1 MSAINSE
8 NQPKRIGLALLTHVL
23 ITRLLTLIGL
33 NLLFCV
39 TALPI
44 VTLPN
49 AFASL
54 YYCTNLLLR
63 EEEFPLLK
71 TYFKAFQSEFLKTL
85 GAGWVILLL
94 LFGAVF
100 GALFYWSI
108 NSAVALVFSFLCLIL
123 SVYLYIVSCNL
134 FYMLARIRLPVGAL
148 LKNAFLLAF
157 LQPIKQTAACLL
169 SALIIGAATW
179 WFPQTLPVMLLII
192 FSVAVMIACY
202 GVRDKIEKSIVR

>member
-8 NQPKRIGLALLTHVL
+8 NQPKRIGFALLTHVL

-85 GAGWVILLL
+85 GAGWVVLLL
-94 LFGAVF
+94 LAGAVF
-100 GALFYWSI
+100 GALFYWSV

-123 SVYLYIVSCNL
+123 GVYLYIVSCNL

-157 LQPIKQTAACLL
+157 LQPIKQTAVCLL
-169 SALIIGAATW
+169 SALIIGAAAW